1 MDPGHEES
9 MAETSGVDSTRI
21 QRDEIAGNRI
31 LPELPN
37 VRKMAY
43 GSFTLYGTGI
53 STETGTNEF

>member
-1 MDPGHEES
+1 